1 MLTNLTED
9 RFLHGA
15 LLDNFILSS
24 NAFILNRTKLRI
36 EREFTHP
43 VTYGIAMKK
52 GNHIFLISE
61 NEMIT

>member
-9 RFLHGA
+9 RYLHGA

-36 EREFTHP
+36 EREYTHP

-52 GNHIFLISE
+52 GNLF
-61 NEMIT
+61 